1 MQKHVRQLRYNYY
14 DMQLMRVF
22 THYRE
27 ISGENSD
34 GFRFR
39 TLLQFGSSW
48 DIVGSVVMKNPGSA
62 NFKSPEPIK
71 DEELLSPLMKFDDG
85 QNDDSWYEFKAD
97 NTMRCIASMFTEY
110 FQRNTSRPLEG
121 VVQIFNLF
129 YIKDVNLHAGL
140 DKLQRVGNLDIIDFD
155 IAHLKAPIY
164 FGFSNLGKAPKLRE
178 NAERFFN
185 KALKQGMRNKD
196 ANFFKNKFPHPLY
209 LMLYGKNREDI
220 KMERLKFYQNT
231 LTPTK

>member
-97 NTMRCIASMFTEY
+97 NTMRCIASMFTEC
-110 FQRNTSRPLEG
+110 FQWNTSRPLEG

-140 DKLQRVGNLDIIDFD
+140 DKLQ
-155 IAHLKAPIY
+155 
-164 FGFSNLGKAPKLRE
+164 
-178 NAERFFN
+178 
-185 KALKQGMRNKD
+185 
-196 ANFFKNKFPHPLY
+196 
-209 LMLYGKNREDI
+209 
-220 KMERLKFYQNT
+220 
-231 LTPTK
+231 